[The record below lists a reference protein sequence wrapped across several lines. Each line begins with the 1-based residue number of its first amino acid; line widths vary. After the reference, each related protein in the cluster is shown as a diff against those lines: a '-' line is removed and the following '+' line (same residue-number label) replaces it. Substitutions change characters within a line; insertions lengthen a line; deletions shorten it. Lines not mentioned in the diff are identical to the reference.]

1 MIDLFRRN
9 KILFVFVGLIIAG
22 FTWYGLS
29 GSAAPTGS
37 LETTDVSGAESA
49 DERAILDTLLQ
60 LRSIELAGT
69 IFNDPVFQSL
79 RDTRTEIVPEPIGR
93 RNPFAPFGAVQA
105 TTTPR

>member
-9 KILFVFVGLIIAG
+9 KILFVIIGLLIAG
-22 FTWYGLS
+22 FAWYGLS
-29 GSAAPTGS
+29 GSAAPTS
-37 LETTDVSGAESA
+37 AIQSDDVSGAESA

-93 RNPFAPFGAVQA
+93 RNPFAPLGVTA